1 MSNTNKDLIKTEDL
15 DPEAKVSP
23 ANAMSQV
30 YENTNLDFTKKII
43 ESEIWQNPAIIFII
57 AGVFLAFMLLFN
69 TLGVTY
75 QPTVESQTGSNKV
88 LELLMWGIFIF
99 LILINGLQFFLG
111 LDVKTA
117 IQGLFS
123 DNPELKFKVES
134 DDIQLVNKGEDPS
147 LLVKEEV
154 FHVGNN
160 LYNYKEAKAVCKA
173 YGAELANYDQIEKAY
188 MDGAEWCSYGWSK
201 DQLALF
207 PTQKATYAR
216 LKSKSKCSKSVN
228 NCGRPGVNGG
238 YFDNPNI
245 KFGVNCYGQKPDA
258 LKEQERRLAKM
269 NPYPKSKEE
278 VEIEKMA
285 KKYKDN
291 LDELDLLPYNR
302 DLWRK
307 GGMGWSKG
315 DLDRGKGWTTNAD
328 EAKKESFVGFRKI

>member
-123 DNPELKFKVES
+123 DNPELKFKV
-134 DDIQLVNKGEDPS
+134 
-147 LLVKEEV
+147 
-154 FHVGNN
+154 
-160 LYNYKEAKAVCKA
+160 
-173 YGAELANYDQIEKAY
+173 
-188 MDGAEWCSYGWSK
+188 
-201 DQLALF
+201 
-207 PTQKATYAR
+207 
-216 LKSKSKCSKSVN
+216 
-228 NCGRPGVNGG
+228 
-238 YFDNPNI
+238 
-245 KFGVNCYGQKPDA
+245 
-258 LKEQERRLAKM
+258 
-269 NPYPKSKEE
+269 
-278 VEIEKMA
+278 
-285 KKYKDN
+285 
-291 LDELDLLPYNR
+291 
-302 DLWRK
+302 
-307 GGMGWSKG
+307 
-315 DLDRGKGWTTNAD
+315 
-328 EAKKESFVGFRKI
+328 